1 MNDIYDDLTIEYL
14 KIKSI
19 GDNVDSKIFEVSQN
33 NKDFYLL
40 IKNKVMDYLNLN
52 NILNH
57 FDIINKKI
65 ENFNPNNYQIK
76 KYNEK
81 DPWQSSAH
89 NTFIEF
95 NIDDFIKFR
104 FSVNYGDF
112 SSEPSIIASSEDF
125 AYYMNYGRKVIL
137 EGNSG
142 FTTKI
147 HQPDSDI
154 IQAINNVFTKKIQ
167 KKSILIKPFENIIL
181 LSNIIKFIKNSD
193 KKEKKIKKL
202 LELKNLKEGSYT
214 NSDFLSSLKDFNSVL
229 FLTKDIQLFKDSDL
243 ASFNKITVSNK
254 KININN
260 S

>member
-19 GDNVDSKIFEVSQN
+19 GDNVDSKIFEAAQN

-40 IKNKVMDYLNLN
+40 IKNKVMNYLNLN
-52 NILNH
+52 NILIH

-104 FSVNYGDF
+104 FSINYGDF
-112 SSEPSIIASSEDF
+112 SSDPSIIVSSEDF
-125 AYYMNYGRKVIL
+125 SYYMNYGRKVIL

-154 IQAINNVFTKKIQ
+154 IQAINNVLTKKIQ
-167 KKSILIKPFENIIL
+167 KNSIILIKPFENIIL
-181 LSNIIKFIKNSD
+181 LSNIIKSIKNSD
-193 KKEKKIKKL
+193 KKEKTIKKL
-202 LELKNLKEGSYT
+202 PELKNLKEGSYT
-214 NSDFLSSLKDFNSVL
+214 NSDFLSSLKDFNSIL
-229 FLTKDIQLFKDSDL
+229 FLTKDIQLFKESDL
-243 ASFNKITVSNK
+243 DSFHNVIFSSK
-254 KININN
+254 KIKNK
-260 S
+260 